1 MTKKWA
7 NQTQS
12 TYRRRVLSPNDLSAN
27 RRRFVRSHLTIRRG
41 VSTLGAV
48 METEAEP
55 RPTTAVTVRHAQ
67 VLRLE
72 PEGDQP
78 RGQKTV
84 CILKEGG
91 RILVS
96 NFLAA
101 YIRPGDQIDCPLPLD
116 SAVAGTEIYIRKAG
130 LSARSRDLYQAP
142 ICYATQPKPDKRDQ
156 LYVRA
161 EVAQGRLGISELH
174 LPCEV
179 LRDYFYVTHRRQ
191 PWERQASLYETLR
204 IPPTASPAELRLA
217 FKLRQLEL
225 RSEDAATADSSGAD
239 FPGPDFSDLER
250 AFNILAQP
258 ELRACY
264 NQLLTNPEGPVL
276 FPYGGFGSLLVAG
289 DRSRD
294 GQIFFV
300 TRVLSFLPERHQR
313 RFRAPL
319 RKVDFYDD
327 RAVYRDPRR
336 KLEVFL
342 DPSAMPIVWDA
353 TWNQWKHLLGTKM
366 EVKADFVESG
376 KYRHRDGEWH
386 RLKWETALPS
396 RLEVKLPA
404 DIAEQIEAARKTYHR
419 FGQFSA
425 ALQHIRARIE
435 REPVEREELR
445 RLCWDLR
452 IPGDFD
458 VAQISWKPDYDP
470 FFYRQLC
477 RRARHL
483 YLFREEYIFD
493 LSKVIVVET
502 PQLGHATYLFAKP
515 QSMEAFLAVYI
526 RVTKEDIRQNR
537 ANAAERLG
545 FLGRIVHGVNPRP
558 WLKELNARC
567 GEAMRPDAPAQGR

>member
-1 MTKKWA
+1 MPV
-7 NQTQS
+7 
-12 TYRRRVLSPNDLSAN
+12 VLGRL
-27 RRRFVRSHLTIRRG
+27 VRAHLTIRGG
-41 VSTLGAV
+41 VFKLGAV
-48 METEAEP
+48 MEAGVEP
-55 RPTTAVTVRHAQ
+55 RPTMAVTVRHAQ
-67 VLRLE
+67 ILRLQ
-72 PEGDQP
+72 PE
-78 RGQKTV
+78 GQKTG

-116 SAVAGTEIYIRKAG
+116 SAGAGTEIYIRKASR
-130 LSARSRDLYQAP
+130 SARSRDLYQAP
-142 ICYATQPKPDKRDQ
+142 ICYSAQPKPDKRDQ

-179 LRDYFYVTHRRQ
+179 LRDYFYVTHRHQ
-191 PWERQASLYETLR
+191 PWERQGSLYETLR

-217 FKLRQLEL
+217 FKLRQFEL
-225 RSEDAATADSSGAD
+225 RAEGAATADFSG
-239 FPGPDFSDLER
+239 LER
-250 AFNILAQP
+250 AFNILALP

-264 NQLLTNPEGPVL
+264 NQLLTRPEGPVL
-276 FPYGGFGSLLVAG
+276 FPYGGFGSLLVTG

-319 RKVDFYDD
+319 RKVDFYND
-327 RAVYRDPRR
+327 RAIYRDPRR
-336 KLEVFL
+336 KLEVLL
-342 DPSAMPIVWDA
+342 DPSAMPIIWDA

-376 KYRHRDGEWH
+376 KYRHRDGEWQ

-404 DIAEQIEAARKTYHR
+404 DIAEQIEAARRTYHR

-445 RLCWDLR
+445 RLCWDLH
-452 IPGDFD
+452 IPGDLD
-458 VAQISWKPDYDP
+458 IAEINWRPDYDP
-470 FFYRQLC
+470 FFYRQLR

-493 LSKVIVVET
+493 LSKVLVVET

-545 FLGRIVHGVNPRP
+545 FLGRIVHGSNPKIWMRA
-558 WLKELNARC
+558 LKERL
-567 GEAMRPDAPAQGR
+567 GESADYAPGQVET

>member
-1 MTKKWA
+1 
-7 NQTQS
+7 
-12 TYRRRVLSPNDLSAN
+12 
-27 RRRFVRSHLTIRRG
+27 
-41 VSTLGAV
+41 
-48 METEAEP
+48 
-55 RPTTAVTVRHAQ
+55 
-67 VLRLE
+67 
-72 PEGDQP
+72 
-78 RGQKTV
+78 
-84 CILKEGG
+84 
-91 RILVS
+91 
-96 NFLAA
+96 
-101 YIRPGDQIDCPLPLD
+101 
-116 SAVAGTEIYIRKAG
+116 
-130 LSARSRDLYQAP
+130 
-142 ICYATQPKPDKRDQ
+142 
-156 LYVRA
+156 
-161 EVAQGRLGISELH
+161 
-174 LPCEV
+174 
-179 LRDYFYVTHRRQ
+179 
-191 PWERQASLYETLR
+191 
-204 IPPTASPAELRLA
+204 
-217 FKLRQLEL
+217 
-225 RSEDAATADSSGAD
+225 
-239 FPGPDFSDLER
+239 
-250 AFNILAQP
+250 
-258 ELRACY
+258 
-264 NQLLTNPEGPVL
+264 
-276 FPYGGFGSLLVAG
+276 
-289 DRSRD
+289 
-294 GQIFFV
+294 
-300 TRVLSFLPERHQR
+300 LSFLPERHQR

-327 RAVYRDPRR
+327 RAIYRDPRR
-336 KLEVFL
+336 KLEVLL

-353 TWNQWKHLLGTKM
+353 TWNRWKHLLGAKM

-376 KYRHRDGEWH
+376 KYRHCDGEWQ

-404 DIAEQIEAARKTYHR
+404 DIAEQIEAAGRTYHR

-445 RLCWDLR
+445 RLCWDLH

-458 VAQISWKPDYDP
+458 IAQINWRPDYDP

-477 RRARHL
+477 RWARHL

-567 GEAMRPDAPAQGR
+567 GEPMDPSPPAPQQ